1 MSVSDSLPD
10 DVESLKELLRA
21 READLRRVSAEASS
35 AEAIIAHQRLVIE
48 KLRRDLYGQR
58 SERKARLLDQM
69 ELDVEELEA
78 ADAEDEAAGSIA
90 ESRGTASVRRPP
102 CGKPSRKPF
111 PAHLPR

>member
-48 KLRRDLYGQR
+48 KLRRDL
-58 SERKARLLDQM
+58 
-69 ELDVEELEA
+69 
-78 ADAEDEAAGSIA
+78 
-90 ESRGTASVRRPP
+90 
-102 CGKPSRKPF
+102 
-111 PAHLPR
+111 